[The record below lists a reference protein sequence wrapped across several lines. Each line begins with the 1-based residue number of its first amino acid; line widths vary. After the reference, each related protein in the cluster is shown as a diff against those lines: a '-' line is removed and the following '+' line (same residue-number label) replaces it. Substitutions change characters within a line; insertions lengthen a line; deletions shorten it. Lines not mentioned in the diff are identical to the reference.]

1 MWVGLVL
8 TGKLIPHKTAQARID
23 DIKAAHIGEMQ
34 YRDRENERL
43 AGERDYERKA
53 KDVERERAD
62 QNAER
67 LGLVVRE
74 FGETTVHLLRSLP
87 EAADQ

>member
-8 TGKLIPHKTAQARID
+8 TGKLIPHRTADARVVD
-23 DIKAAHIGEMQ
+23 LKAAHKSELE

-62 QNAER
+62 QNADR
-67 LGLVVRE
+67 LGAVVRE

-87 EAADQ
+87 EAADH